1 MSRRS
6 VATAALL
13 VTAGLLVPAA
23 AQGAP
28 ARPAQPPPRPTALVT
43 LGDSYISGEA
53 GRWNG
58 NSAVPLGSRAGTDRA
73 WRSDGLGSYDP
84 AAVYGPTAKG
94 CDRSDVA
101 PAVSNDV
108 PVQVRL
114 NLACSGA
121 QTGNVVRTA
130 NGGTGQHGE
139 APQTDQ
145 LARVAATHDVELVVL
160 SIGGNDLG
168 FADIITAC
176 VVAHATLTR
185 CADTQQALVDQRM
198 PTAMAGVS
206 QAIRDVR
213 AVLAE
218 QGQQAGSYRLVV
230 QSYPS
235 PVPRG
240 ADNRYAELAGG
251 RIGIGG
257 CPIGNADSDW
267 ARDRLV
273 PQISENL
280 AAVASAE
287 GADFLDLSDAFSG
300 REVCARTATQS
311 TGTPTAQT
319 AEWARFLDTDVQGYT
334 QESMH
339 PNAYG
344 QRAMGR
350 CYTLLAATTG
360 SARCLN
366 TPGQGPE
373 GMYLVPAAAP

>member
-6 VATAALL
+6 VATALL
-13 VTAGLLVPAA
+13 VAAGLLVPAA
-23 AQGAP
+23 AQGTP

-84 AAVYGPTAKG
+84 AAVYGTTAEG

-101 PAVSNDV
+101 PALSNDV

-121 QTGNVVRTA
+121 QTGNVVRSA

-145 LARVAATHDVELVVL
+145 LRAAAATHDVELVVL

-185 CADTQQALVDQRM
+185 CADTQQTLVDQRM

-206 QAIRDVR
+206 QAIRDIR
-213 AVLAE
+213 TVLAE
-218 QGQQAGSYRLVV
+218 QGQRAGSYRLVV

-251 RIGIGG
+251 RIGVGG

-334 QESMH
+334 QESLH